1 MSDKQPD
8 DLAHD
13 LLALM
18 QLTPAGEQT
27 FRGESRNI
35 VGRRV
40 FGGQMLGQALA
51 AASRTLDGYE
61 AHTLKADFLAP
72 GGAATAIDY
81 AVDRVSDRRRF
92 AKRRVLARQG
102 ELLLADIAISFQ
114 VPETG
119 IEHQCT
125 MPDVPGPEQLPDE
138 REATRRFL
146 ADEPISDNF
155 RAALLRRQLM
165 DIRPVDPV
173 HPLRPAK
180 QPPANAV
187 WLRAYSRLPDDNWLH
202 QALLAY
208 ASDYGVLGVALRPHG
223 LSFVDRGLQAAS
235 LDHALW
241 FHRPARFDEWLLLT
255 TDSPAVAGGRGFV
268 RGQMFTRDGVL
279 VASLA
284 QEVLIRQHD
293 SANKR

>member
-1 MSDKQPD
+1 MPEKQPN
-8 DLAHD
+8 DLTRE
-13 LLALM
+13 LVALM
-18 QLTPAGEQT
+18 ELSPVAEQV

-51 AASRTLDGYE
+51 AAGRTVDGYE
-61 AHTLKADFLAP
+61 PHTLKADFMAP
-72 GGAATAIDY
+72 GDASAAIDY
-81 AVDRVSDRRRF
+81 TVERVSDRRRF

-102 ELLLADIAISFQ
+102 DRVLGDISISFQ
-114 VPETG
+114 VPETSV
-119 IEHQCT
+119 EHQCA
-125 MPDVPGPEQLPDE
+125 MPTVPDPEQLPGE
-138 REATRRFL
+138 REATRRLL

-173 HPLRPAK
+173 HPLHPPKQAPAS
-180 QPPANAV
+180 AV
-187 WLRAYSRLPDDNWLH
+187 WLRAHDPLPDDAWLH
-202 QALLAY
+202 HALLAY

-241 FHRPARFDEWLLLT
+241 FHRPARFDEWLLLA
-255 TDSPAVAGGRGFV
+255 TDSPVVAGGRGFV
-268 RGQMFTRDGVL
+268 RGQMGAL

-293 SANKR
+293 VSAGRE